1 MLLQILCTASEPIGA
16 PTQYCSDFDTPD
28 IVFVQTRH
36 TCVLLLFKVC
46 GLDTL
51 LGVWT
56 SAMIVLEGDYY
67 IMLPV
72 TCLAAHYILSK
83 PSESST

>member
-1 MLLQILCTASEPIGA
+1 
-16 PTQYCSDFDTPD
+16 
-28 IVFVQTRH
+28 
-36 TCVLLLFKVC
+36 
-46 GLDTL
+46 
-51 LGVWT
+51 
-56 SAMIVLEGDYY
+56 MIVLEGDYY